1 MFFFW
6 NLEHVKKFLSNVIS
20 FNMQVFWKLD
30 SMENFSRMR
39 QCIRRNYSGT
49 DHLGAAANYDDQT
62 FMKSDSGSKGSPS
75 NPPVL
80 AAEVISMEIAY
91 EDDEHGEGD
100 HLDIRGNAEEHRR
113 ENEERISGSH
123 EHASR
128 ISAGTSDPRTSN
140 DLELVRDSS
149 AVAPGFVPSELDER
163 ILLEFPT
170 SMVRPLR
177 VVKGTFQVC
186 STN

>member
-1 MFFFW
+1 
-6 NLEHVKKFLSNVIS
+6 
-20 FNMQVFWKLD
+20 
-30 SMENFSRMR
+30 MESFSRMR

-49 DHLGAAANYDDQT
+49 DHLGAAANYDDQADT
-62 FMKSDSGSKGSPS
+62 KSDNASKGSPS

-80 AAEVISMEIAY
+80 AADVISMEIAY

-100 HLDIRGNAEEHRR
+100 HLDVKVNAEEHRR
-113 ENEERISGSH
+113 EIEDRITGSQ

-128 ISAGTSDPRTSN
+128 TSAGTSDPRPSN
-140 DLELVRDSS
+140 DLELARDSS
-149 AVAPGFVPSELDER
+149 VVAAGFVPSELDER

-186 STN
+186 LTNLSVLDFQQVANTNRERNWILAH

>member
-1 MFFFW
+1 M
-6 NLEHVKKFLSNVIS
+6 EHVERFLSDVKS
-20 FNMQVFWKLD
+20 LNMQVFWKLD
-30 SMENFSRMR
+30 SMESFSRMR

-49 DHLGAAANYDDQT
+49 DHLGAAANYEDQT
-62 FMKSDSGSKGSPS
+62 DTKSNNNSKGSPS

-80 AAEVISMEIAY
+80 AAEVISMEIAFD
-91 EDDEHGEGD
+91 DDEHGEGD
-100 HLDIRGNAEEHRR
+100 HLDVKGNAEEHRR
-113 ENEERISGSH
+113 ENEERISGSR

-128 ISAGTSDPRTSN
+128 ISVGTPRPSN
-140 DLELVRDSS
+140 ETVRDSS
-149 AVAPGFVPSELDER
+149 AAPGFVPSELDER

-186 STN
+186 LTTLIVLDF